1 MRTLTPRALCW
12 RRIMDNNS
20 LEYAAAQPSAAGLEL
35 AGTIVAIHNEAPL
48 EVHYRIG
55 CDADWRTRTVSI
67 EQRLGLQASSLSLA
81 VDTAGAWSEQR
92 GGPIDTL
99 TGCLDV
105 DLELTPI
112 TNTLPVNRLNLAIGQ
127 VEEIAVA
134 WIRFPSLEIVHAR
147 QSYER
152 LSESTYR
159 YRSLGSGFTADIDV
173 DEIGLTVRYEG
184 IWERVAE
191 SLPVRPNA
199 LRQRE

>member
-1 MRTLTPRALCW
+1 MSVLTPHALCW
-12 RRIMDNNS
+12 RRILDNQS
-20 LEYAAAQPSAAGLEL
+20 LEYAVAKPLATGLEL
-35 AGTIVAIHNEAPL
+35 AGTIVAIHDEAPL
-48 EVHYRIG
+48 EVHYRIQ

-67 EQRLGLQASSLSLA
+67 EQRLGLQQSSLSLA
-81 VDTAGAWSEQR
+81 VDTGGTWSDQL
-92 GGPIDTL
+92 GNLIDTL

-112 TNTLPVNRLNLAIGQ
+112 TNSLPVNRLNLAIRQ

-152 LSESTYR
+152 LSDRTYR

-173 DEIGLTVRYEG
+173 DKIGLTVRYEG
-184 IWERVAE
+184 IWERVA
-191 SLPVRPNA
+191 LA
-199 LRQRE
+199 

>member
-1 MRTLTPRALCW
+1 MRALTPRALCW
-12 RRIMDNNS
+12 RRIIDNNS
-20 LEYAAAQPSAAGLEL
+20 LEYAAAQPLAAGLEF
-35 AGTIVAIHNEAPL
+35 AGTIVAIHNEDPL
-48 EVHYRIG
+48 EVHYRIE

-67 EQRLGLQASSLSLA
+67 EQRLGLQESSLSLA
-81 VDTAGAWSEQR
+81 VDTAGAWSDQR
-92 GGPIDTL
+92 GGLIDTL

-112 TNTLPVNRLNLAIGQ
+112 TNSLPVNRLNLAIGQ

-134 WIRFPSLEIVHAR
+134 WIRFPSLEIVYAR

-152 LSESTYR
+152 LSERTYR

-184 IWERVAE
+184 IWERVAI
-191 SLPVRPNA
+191 A
-199 LRQRE
+199 AA